1 IQQQKPGP
9 SCVSMKSD
17 FSMESPLYFKAGQS
31 ADGSLRIQQQR
42 PGPGCE
48 SMKSD
53 FSMESPMN
61 FKAGQS
67 ADE

>member
-1 IQQQKPGP
+1 
-9 SCVSMKSD
+9 MKSD
-17 FSMESPLYFKAGQS
+17 WSMESPPYFKARQS
-31 ADGSLRIQQQR
+31 ADESLRIQQQR

-53 FSMESPMN
+53 WSMDSPMN
-61 FKAGQS
+61 FKAGQG